1 MKICEDD
8 DDGDGTGDDVALDD
22 EWDLWKVLL
31 LESFHHCNDTSFGCS
46 VPL

>member
-1 MKICEDD
+1 MMKICEDD

-31 LESFHHCNDTSFGCS
+31 LEFVS
-46 VPL
+46 PLQRYFLWL